1 MNRAIRRAA
10 TFKRAQRWDRNA
22 QVEPSHVLKPVIMSR
37 AFDAEEAARMSVDT
51 RMAWHR
57 LTSGAGT
64 EADFDLVA
72 NSANVALVR
81 AEELGE
87 LAVET
92 VLRAQASL
100 LAMQDRY
107 RRLGRFG
114 ADAEALQTVPEM
126 LDFYDQ
132 LLQFSSPQLMI
143 DALSV
148 TVKRMAM
155 QGEQA

>member
-1 MNRAIRRAA
+1 MNRAQRRQAA
-10 TFKRAQRWDRNA
+10 FKRAQRWDRNA
-22 QVEPSHVLKPVIMSR
+22 QVEPSHVLKPVLMTR
-37 AFDAEEAARMSVDT
+37 TFGAEEAARMSVDT

-64 EADFDLVA
+64 EPDFALVA

-92 VLRAQASL
+92 VLRAQASI

-114 ADAEALQTVPEM
+114 ADSEALQTVPEM
-126 LDFYDQ
+126 LDFYDE
-132 LLQFSSPQLMI
+132 LLKFSSPQLMI
-143 DALSV
+143 DALAV
-148 TVKRMAM
+148 TVERMNLQRA
-155 QGEQA
+155 ES